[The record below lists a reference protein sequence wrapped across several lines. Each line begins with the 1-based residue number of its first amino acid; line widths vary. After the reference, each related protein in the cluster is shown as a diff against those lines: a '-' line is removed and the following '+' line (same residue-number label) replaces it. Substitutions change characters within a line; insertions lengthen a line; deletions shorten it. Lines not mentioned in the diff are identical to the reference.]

1 METNG
6 EERWKVTVKFVMP
19 LVMAASAL
27 LVSAPLAAHHG
38 DAIYDL
44 NAKNVTLKGT
54 VTEWLWANPH
64 CVLRFDVT
72 ENGEVAHW
80 VAETTAP
87 PSLVQRGWTKQSLK
101 PGDQVT
107 VTVLPVKNGRT
118 VGRLIEVLF
127 PDGQKLPRGGAEQN
141 GGQ

>member
-1 METNG
+1 
-6 EERWKVTVKFVMP
+6 VKLF
-19 LVMAASAL
+19 MALAL
-27 LVSAPLAAHHG
+27 AATGLIVSAPLSAHHG

-54 VTEWLWANPH
+54 VTEWVWANPH

-72 ENGEVAHW
+72 DNGEVAHW

-87 PSLVQRGWTKQSLK
+87 PSLIQRGWTKQSLK

-118 VGRLIEVLF
+118 VGRLIEVVF
-127 PDGQKLPRGGAEQN
+127 PDGQKLPRGE
-141 GGQ
+141 GGQN

>member
-1 METNG
+1 
-6 EERWKVTVKFVMP
+6 VKFFVALA
-19 LVMAASAL
+19 LVVSVVLIAL
-27 LVSAPLAAHHG
+27 PLAAHHG

-44 NAKNVTLKGT
+44 TAKNVTLKGT
-54 VTEWLWANPH
+54 VTEWVWANPH

-72 ENGEVAHW
+72 DNGQVAHW

-87 PSLVQRGWTKQSLK
+87 PSLIQRGWTKESLK

-107 VTVLPVKNGRT
+107 ITVLPVKNGRT

-127 PDGQKLPRGGAEQN
+127 PDGQKLPRSGGEQN
-141 GGQ
+141 